1 MVSLK
6 ISIITVAYNS
16 EKYIQ
21 RCFDSIKDQT
31 ENVYEHL
38 IVDGNS
44 TDKTCTIINRYI
56 QENDNFKKIFISE
69 DDDGIY
75 DAMNKGLKLATGDY
89 VWFLNSDDRLAS
101 TDVISDVKSILDK
114 NPATMLAGTT
124 GIRNEFKL
132 LRIYTAKQ
140 KTKSFIPQQPH
151 PSLLINLK
159 FLKDMGISFDSS
171 KKIVSDYKMQLEVY
185 KNGGSLYVCSNVFSE
200 MYVGGVSNSSLK
212 YKIMGWI
219 ESYVAYK
226 EVFGSGALTN
236 TLLKIFTKFPQYL
249 ARLRVF

>member
-1 MVSLK
+1 MSSHELKCLTYKNWMVSLK

-89 VWFLNSDDRLAS
+89 LWFFFSVDRLAS
-101 TDVISDVKSILDK
+101 
-114 NPATMLAGTT
+114 
-124 GIRNEFKL
+124 
-132 LRIYTAKQ
+132 
-140 KTKSFIPQQPH
+140 
-151 PSLLINLK
+151 IN
-159 FLKDMGISFDSS
+159 
-171 KKIVSDYKMQLEVY
+171 V
-185 KNGGSLYVCSNVFSE
+185 
-200 MYVGGVSNSSLK
+200 
-212 YKIMGWI
+212 
-219 ESYVAYK
+219 VADIK
-226 EVFGSGALTN
+226 
-236 TLLKIFTKFPQYL
+236 
-249 ARLRVF
+249 